1 MLDFGCKEND
11 EENAQIV
18 KKMTKSLQNDE
29 TYEQIVNTLKGVLN
43 MEKININ
50 LEKRWVNQGTGEV
63 IDNVGRIQTEEQI
76 SNNRKNFRHFREEI
90 LPLPGLLQQEYG
102 NFIQTRYNP
111 LLKAIDYDT
120 ATAFRFI
127 YLCTYMEYDTGY
139 IIWNNAK
146 AKENDLKFILDI
158 SRAVM
163 PKIKQELFDDGLI
176 FKDTEGYLYV
186 NPTYCYK
193 GDISN
198 NKEYKKEYTRI
209 FNNSIQEL
217 YKKSGDPREHKML
230 GKFILLLPYVNIY
243 HNVICLNIREK
254 DMERIILPSSQQMDE
269 IFHVSERNANRTLKE
284 LLSIK
289 VGGEPAILNI
299 SHNMAK
305 IYAVNPRIYYGGV
318 NVKNLEELRGY
329 FKAKGGLD

>member
-1 MLDFGCKEND
+1 
-11 EENAQIV
+11 
-18 KKMTKSLQNDE
+18 
-29 TYEQIVNTLKGVLN
+29 
-43 MEKININ
+43 MEKNDIN
-50 LEKRWVNQGTGEV
+50 LDKRWVNQGTGEV

-76 SNNRKNFRHFREEI
+76 SNNRKNFKHFREHI

-111 LLKAIDYDT
+111 LLQAINYDT

-139 IIWNNAK
+139 IIWNNSK
-146 AKENDLKFILDI
+146 AKDNDLKYILDI

-163 PKIKQELFDDGLI
+163 PKIKQELFSNNLI
-176 FKDTEGYLYV
+176 FKDEDGYIYV
-186 NPTYCYK
+186 NPSYCYK

-198 NKEYKKEYTRI
+198 NKDYKKEYTRI

-230 GKFILLLPYVNIY
+230 GRFILLLPYVNVY

-254 DMERIILPSSQQMDE
+254 DMEKIILPTSQQMDK
-269 IFHVSERNANRTLKE
+269 IFHVSDRHANRTLKE
-284 LLSIK
+284 LLSIT

-318 NVKNLEELRGY
+318 NVKNLEELQGY